1 MDNLGGQIMNDIQA
15 VLFDLDGTLLD
26 STDLIVSSF
35 KHVVRKH
42 FNRDISKEEL
52 IPNFGRPL
60 VEAMEE
66 LAPGQGELLVRLYRE
81 YTQIHHDKM
90 IKIFP
95 GVEATLKKLHEM
107 NIKLGIVTSKVR
119 KTALRGLQLFNLDH
133 FFDIFVGYEDTVIHK
148 PKPEPVIF
156 ALDKIGIK
164 AANALMVGD
173 SPHDIASAKAA
184 GTKTAAVTWSSFPL
198 EALKAENPTYIIDHI
213 SQLTELVCNN
223 NQHKIKE

>member
-1 MDNLGGQIMNDIQA
+1 MNDIQA

-26 STDLIVSSF
+26 STDLIISSF

-52 IPNFGRPL
+52 VPNFGRPL

-81 YTQIHHDKM
+81 YTQIHHDKN

-173 SPHDIASAKAA
+173 SLMTLP
-184 GTKTAAVTWSSFPL
+184 
-198 EALKAENPTYIIDHI
+198 ALKRQAQKQQQSLGQVFPWKH
-213 SQLTELVCNN
+213 
-223 NQHKIKE
+223 